1 MLKVQ
6 NETGNSFNLMG
17 SVRTDIKR
25 ARTEDEKRIRNLQKY
40 KLQPPCPSTCRRKC
54 SSSFKEEYRQDILT
68 YYWSLNFAQRR
79 E

>member
-40 KLQPPCPSTCRRKC
+40 KLEGQ
-54 SSSFKEEYRQDILT
+54 
-68 YYWSLNFAQRR
+68 
-79 E
+79 